1 VVSLDIAIRRHLIC
15 EQFHV
20 LCVEFNEVFVMA
32 TKKDPTG
39 VVKRKRGLLGKH
51 FTDKVSAFDNAM
63 MQFDRAANILKLTK
77 SQIAVIKEP
86 RRVTEVKLP
95 VRMDDGSIEVF
106 TGLRVQHN
114 IARGPA
120 KGGVR
125 FHPEVS
131 VDEVKALAFWMTYK
145 CAVVGIPMG
154 GGKGGVVVDPRK
166 LSLGELERVARRY
179 FAEMIDLFG
188 PDSDI
193 PAPDVNTNP
202 QIMAWFM
209 DTYSMHK
216 RKHVPAVVT
225 GKPLEIG
232 GSAGRVPATAQG
244 MVYCARRAFEHL
256 NISLSGA
263 TVAVQGFGNVGSHA
277 ARLLS
282 QDGCIIKA
290 ISDVDGAFVS
300 DKRIDIDVAAKH
312 VEAHGTLKGFD
323 KTAGVRKLDD
333 PMKLLELPVEIL
345 IPAALENQITGEN
358 ADSVKAQVI
367 AECANGPLTPE
378 ADEIFEKKGVF
389 IIPDILCNAGGVAV
403 SYLEWVQN
411 RIGYYWTEERVLADL
426 QRMMEDAFSVVLQT
440 SLAYKVPMRTAA
452 FIVGIERVTKAAELR
467 GLYA

>member
-1 VVSLDIAIRRHLIC
+1 VGQHGSD
-15 EQFHV
+15 
-20 LCVEFNEVFVMA
+20 
-32 TKKDPTG
+32 T
-39 VVKRKRGLLGKH
+39 
-51 FTDKVSAFDNAM
+51 VSAFDNAM
-63 MQFDRAANILKLTK
+63 MQFDRAAGILKLTP

-95 VRMDDGSIEVF
+95 VRMDDGSISVF
-106 TGLRVQHN
+106 TGIRAQHN

-125 FHPEVS
+125 FHPNVT

-145 CAVVGIPMG
+145 SAVVGIPMG
-154 GGKGGVVVDPRK
+154 GGKGGVIVDPRS

-209 DTYSMHK
+209 DTYSMH
-216 RKHVPAVVT
+216 RRMHVPGVVT

-232 GSAGRVPATAQG
+232 GSAGRASATAQG
-244 MVYCARRAFEHL
+244 MVYCVRKAFEHL
-256 NISLSGA
+256 KIPFKGA
-263 TVAVQGFGNVGSHA
+263 TVAVQGFGNVGSFA
-277 ARLLS
+277 AQLLEE
-282 QDGCIIKA
+282 DGCIIRA
-290 ISDVDGAFVS
+290 ISDVDGAFFS
-300 DKRIDIDVAAKH
+300 ENGIDAHLAIKH
-312 VEAHGTLKGFD
+312 VEDHGTLKGFD
-323 KTAGVRKLDD
+323 QAANVEKLDD
-333 PMKLLELPVEIL
+333 PMALLELPVDLL
-345 IPAALENQITGEN
+345 IPAALENQITTEN
-358 ADSVKAQVI
+358 ADRVKAQVI

-378 ADEIFEKKGVF
+378 ADEIFEIKGIF
-389 IIPDILCNAGGVAV
+389 IVPDILCNAGGVTV

-411 RIGYYWTEERVLADL
+411 RMGYYWTEERVIEDL
-426 QRMMEDAFSVVLQT
+426 KRIMEDSFAGVLDTSV
-440 SLAYKVPMRTAA
+440 AYEVPMRTAA